1 MPAVRSRIAP
11 VLATIALTASPAGS
25 VGLGPL
31 TASGLT
37 DSDRKG
43 FYLTLINPYPEQVRF
58 RLYGIEWDSDT
69 PVARV
74 RIPLNR
80 PVLAPNSRRRVLV
93 IDTQLARGE
102 EHRFR
107 VCAERAETDNEGIVH
122 ARVCSKLTARRL
134 A

>member
-1 MPAVRSRIAP
+1 MPTVKRRAASFLAAAL
-11 VLATIALTASPAGS
+11 LATSPAGS

-37 DSDRKG
+37 DNERKG
-43 FYLTLINPYPEQVRF
+43 FYLVLINPYPELVRY
-58 RLYGIEWDSDT
+58 RLYGIEWDSDA

-74 RIPLNR
+74 LIPLNH
-80 PVLAPNSRRRVLV
+80 PALGPNSRRRVLV
-93 IDTQLARGE
+93 IDTELARGE

-107 VCAERAETDNEGIVH
+107 VCAERADPAEEGFVH
-122 ARVCSKLTARRL
+122 ARVCSKLIARRI

>member
-1 MPAVRSRIAP
+1 MPAVTRRVAS
-11 VLATIALTASPAGS
+11 VLAAAMLAASPAQS

-43 FYLTLINPYPEQVRF
+43 FYLTLINPYPAQVRF
-58 RLYGIEWDSDT
+58 RLYGIEWDSDA

-74 RIPLNR
+74 RIPLDR
-80 PVLAPNSRRRVLV
+80 PVLGPNSRRRVLV
-93 IDTQLARGE
+93 IDTELARGE

-107 VCAERAETDNEGIVH
+107 VCAERTDTAEEGLVH
-122 ARVCSKLTARRL
+122 ARVCSKLIARRL